1 MSNTASKRNKKLTV
15 TLHIG
20 GKQVETLTQEQREVI
35 AQRLSKAMSIYY
47 TAHPEEFE
55 QIKD

>member
-1 MSNTASKRNKKLTV
+1 MSSTASKRKKELTC
-15 TLHIG
+15 TFYIG
-20 GKQVETLTQEQREVI
+20 GKQVETLTEEQREVM
-35 AQRLSKAMSIYY
+35 AQRLSKAMSLYY